1 MAVEPRRGAGRPRD
15 PGADEAILA
24 SAARLLA
31 ERGFERMT
39 LAAVANAAGVST
51 ATLHRRYPSKA
62 ELAVAVMTWM
72 RQETQPAVTGDL
84 AVDLQAMLRQL
95 WHVLAER
102 AGMGLIGTVLVE
114 EGTQPEL
121 AELFRARVAQPRVA
135 AVAEVL
141 RASQH
146 SGAVRADADV
156 QVAAELIVGAVIAR
170 YLEGTPITDDWFRR
184 VASDLV
190 RTYER

>member
-15 PGADEAILA
+15 PGADEAILT
-24 SAARLLA
+24 SAARLLS

-39 LAAVANAAGVST
+39 LAAVAKRAGVST
-51 ATLHRRYPSKA
+51 ATLHRRYRSKA

-84 AVDLQAMLRQL
+84 VVDLETMLRQL

-102 AGMGLIGTVLVE
+102 AGMGLIGTILVE
-114 EGTQPEL
+114 EQAQPEL
-121 AELFRARVAQPRVA
+121 AQLFRARVAQPRVA
-135 AVAEVL
+135 AVADL
-141 RASQH
+141 LHRGQR
-146 SGAVRADADV
+146 SGAVRTDADV

-170 YLEGTPITDDWFRR
+170 YLEGTAVTDDWFRR

-190 RTYER
+190 RTYAR